1 MILIARALVRL
12 FSILLLLILAIAGIV
27 LAAFCI
33 GTGTTGPS
41 PGGLANLLGLSEMH
55 EAVGDWL
62 AQVESPGPVALI
74 AAACGIG
81 AMLLGMLLLLG
92 ILVPRRERLV
102 SLSST
107 DQGELAARRRPL
119 AQAATA
125 LVEQV
130 RGVTEARVKV
140 KPRRRG
146 GGRMKVRAS
155 RVRRVDAQQVEG
167 AVTEQLGGLTGPFKL
182 KARIDVPR
190 RGARVQ

>member
-1 MILIARALVRL
+1 MILLARALVRL
-12 FSILLLLILAIAGIV
+12 FSIVILLVLAIAGIV

-33 GTGTTGPS
+33 GTGTSGPS
-41 PGGLANLLGLSEMH
+41 PGGLANLLGLSELH
-55 EAVGDWL
+55 DSVGAWL
-62 AQVESPGPVALI
+62 DQVESPGPVALI
-74 AAACGIG
+74 AGVCGIG
-81 AMLLGMLLLLG
+81 AMLLGLLLLLG

-102 SLSST
+102 TLSST
-107 DQGELAARRRPL
+107 EHGEIAARRKPL
-119 AQAATA
+119 SQAATA

-140 KPRRRG
+140 KPKRRG

-155 RVRRVDAQQVEG
+155 RTKPVDAQTVQG
-167 AVTEQLGGLTGPFKL
+167 AVSEQLGSLTGPFRL

>member
-1 MILIARALVRL
+1 MILLARALVRL
-12 FSILLLLILAIAGIV
+12 FSVLLLLILAVAGIV

-55 EAVGDWL
+55 DSVGTWL
-62 AQVESPGPVALI
+62 EQVESPGPVALI

-81 AMLLGMLLLLG
+81 AMLLGLLLLLG

-107 DQGELAARRRPL
+107 DQGQLAARRKPL
-119 AQAATA
+119 GQAATA

-140 KPRRRG
+140 KPKRRG

-167 AVTEQLGGLTGPFKL
+167 AVSEQLGGLTGPFKL